1 MTSEEP
7 DRPPDRAAGDD
18 TPGADPEVGSGVVT
32 VAVVDDHDVV
42 HAGIDAWFAQSDPPI
57 RVVHT
62 ATDAAS
68 GGPDRLARAGRVDV
82 VVLDLYLGAGRP
94 DLVLLRDLV
103 AAGHRVVV
111 FSGTTDPGVV
121 LDCLDLGA
129 AAFLTKTEGR
139 AHLQAAVLAAAGDQG
154 YIGPVAAGAMADD
167 QRPRRPKLS
176 PREREVLL
184 SWFRTESKDLVAASL
199 HIATPTVNTHL
210 ARIRAKY
217 AEAGRPAPTKAALI
231 ARALQD
237 GIVTMDELDS

>member
-1 MTSEEP
+1 MTVDETS
-7 DRPPDRAAGDD
+7 RTVR
-18 TPGADPEVGSGVVT
+18 

-57 RVVHT
+57 AVVFT

-68 GGPDRLARAGRVDV
+68 ATPAHLEPAGPVDV
-82 VVLDLYLGAGRP
+82 VVLDLYLGQGRP

-129 AAFLTKTEGR
+129 SAFLTKAEGR
-139 AHLQAAVLAAAGDQG
+139 AHLQAAVLEAANDRG

-167 QRPRRPKLS
+167 RRVRRPRLS

-184 SWFRTESKDLVAASL
+184 SWFRTESKELVAASL
-199 HIATPTVNTHL
+199 HITTATVNTHL

-237 GIVTMDELDS
+237 GIVTVDELES